1 MTLPFAL
8 APLLAPRSHRPQ
20 LDDHHHVEDQD
31 EGQGT
36 RKAEDERVESES
48 CLLVYQIAF
57 HKAPHALNP
66 EDVTALSPAPL
77 GLAGGGVEEDWEH
90 EDGGEE
96 PGGEVDHLGDEA
108 GAEPWRGDGM
118 ADGDVAI
125 RGEDHEEEGAGDLV
139 DGGGGEV
146 DLAHDGAEGPLPHE
160 HGGDEERD
168 ADQEALVRHGEVED
182 VGVGHRVHLGE
193 AENHVDHQG
202 VTQQTGQADQRVENL
217 RETER

>member
-1 MTLPFAL
+1 MSTDQEIA
-8 APLLAPRSHRPQ
+8 
-20 LDDHHHVEDQD
+20 DEDEA
-31 EGQGT
+31 EGQEEADGEGVEGEGGLLG
-36 RKAEDERVESES
+36 EDVPVSEEV
-48 CLLVYQIAF
+48 LGL
-57 HKAPHALNP
+57 P
-66 EDVTALSPAPL
+66 EDVTALGAIWP
-77 GLAGGGVEEDWEH
+77 GHRDGVEEDWEH
-90 EDGGEE
+90 EDGREE
-96 PGGEVDHLGDEA
+96 PGGEGDNLGDEA
-108 GAEPWRGDGM
+108 GAEPRRGDGM

-168 ADQEALVRHGEVED
+168 ADQEALVRHSEVED